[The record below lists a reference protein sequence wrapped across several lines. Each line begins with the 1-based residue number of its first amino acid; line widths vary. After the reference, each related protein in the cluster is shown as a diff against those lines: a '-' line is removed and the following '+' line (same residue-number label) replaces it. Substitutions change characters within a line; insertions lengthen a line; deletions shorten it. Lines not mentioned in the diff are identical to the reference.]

1 MTAAELALLDHLLD
15 HPYIPEVDDDPRLDE
30 QDHQFDDPAVDA
42 AFARLAPG
50 HPKGVRA

>member
-1 MTAAELALLDHLLD
+1 MKAAELALLDHLERY
-15 HPYIPEVDDDPRLDE
+15 PYIPEVDDDPRLDE
-30 QDHQFDDPAVDA
+30 QDHQLEDPAVEA